1 MAGGEGAATGG
12 WKKVIVSGSQ
22 AHLAAVTASY
32 FVGDGSQLTG
42 LTSADVNPVNCEPSG
57 ALNGSGTF
65 TANQSG
71 NSSVAL
77 SVDNAT
83 TTAKGVASFSSANFG
98 VSSGAVTIKDGGV
111 ANAELANSSITIN
124 GTAISLGGSVTTPND
139 NDQLTNE
146 QVQDIVG
153 AMFTSTNTETGITA
167 TYQDS
172 TGDIDLVVG
181 TLNQDTTGNAATA
194 TALASGASIRTNLA
208 STSAVNFDGTT
219 SIAPGVTGTLPVANG
234 GTGLTSLSTFV
245 RTTGTQTVA
254 GNKTFSNNV
263 IVSGNFTVNGTTTT
277 VNTTN
282 LNVTDKFIN
291 LNDGGSAAD
300 GGIVIEGQGTA
311 FGWDESASRWTF
323 DFSGASYNDTTI
335 ASDAYAAAVAISK
348 TDTNYQKIGNIHVDA
363 AQDGNIWIWA

>member
-1 MAGGEGAATGG
+1 MAEGGGGATGG

-42 LTSADVNPVNCEPSG
+42 LTSAANGALTISTSG

-71 NSSVAL
+71 DTAVSL
-77 SVDNAT
+77 TVDNAT
-83 TTAKGVASFSSANFG
+83 TSAKGVASFSSANFG
-98 VSSGAVTIKDGGV
+98 VSSGAVSIKDGGV

-124 GTAISLGGSVTTPND
+124 GSAISLGGSVTTPD
-139 NDQLTNE
+139 TQLSNE
-146 QVQDIVG
+146 AVMDIVG
-153 AMFTSTNTETGITA
+153 GMLSGNTETGITV
-167 TYQDS
+167 TYD
-172 TGDIDLVVG
+172 DANNEIDFVVG

-219 SIAPGVTGTLPVANG
+219 SISPGVTGTLPVANG
-234 GTGLTSLSTFV
+234 GTGLTTLSSFV
-245 RTTGTQTVA
+245 RTTGNQTIG

-263 IVSGNFTVNGTTTT
+263 VVSGNFTVNGTTTT

-311 FGWDESASRWTF
+311 FGWDESVNRWTF
-323 DFSGASYNDTTI
+323 DFSGATESQTSIT
-335 ASDAYAAAVAISK
+335 SDAYAAAVAISK
-348 TDTNYQKIGNIHVDA
+348 VDTNYQKIGNIHVDA
-363 AQDGNIWIWA
+363 AVDGDIWIWA